1 MTYFGFLVL
10 FLLIPIVILGALY
23 IRDAKK
29 EVALRGCLGH
39 GSPVKV
45 IMIMALIAIA
55 YTTPWDNHLV
65 ASGVWWYDHNLV
77 TGITLGWVPLEEYT
91 FFVLQTLMSGLWI
104 IFLARRFESQG
115 IAIEKSRKIS
125 SVSLLIG
132 GIGWLWALSALIL
145 NWNQGRYLALI
156 LVWALPPLALQLWFG
171 SAILFK
177 NYRLLLAS
185 ILVPTLYLASADTLA
200 IQSGTWTINPQ
211 FSLNILLGGML
222 PIEEFLFFLFTN
234 TLVTFGIVL
243 AISENSKS
251 RIAEL
256 FGDRLVLPGFGR
268 GRLSKSGGD

>member
-10 FLLIPIVILGALY
+10 FLLVPIVILGALY

-29 EVALRGCLGH
+29 KVALRGYLRH
-39 GSPVKV
+39 GSPAKV
-45 IMIMALIAIA
+45 IMIMALVAVA

-115 IAIEKSRKIS
+115 ITIEKSRKIS
-125 SVSLLIG
+125 SVTLLIG
-132 GIGWLWALSALIL
+132 GLAWLWALSALIF

-185 ILVPTLYLASADTLA
+185 ILVPTLYLAGADTVA

-256 FGDRLVLPGFGR
+256 IGDRPILPGFER
-268 GRLSKSGGD
+268 RRLSKSGGD

>member
-1 MTYFGFLVL
+1 MTYFGFLAL
-10 FLLIPIVILGALY
+10 FLLVPIVILGTVY
-23 IRDAKK
+23 IRNAKK
-29 EVALRGCLGH
+29 KVALRGYFRH
-39 GSPVKV
+39 GSPAKV
-45 IMIMALIAIA
+45 IMIMALVAVA

-77 TGITLGWVPLEEYT
+77 TEITLGWVPLEEYT
-91 FFVLQTLMSGLWI
+91 FFVLQTLMSGLWT

-115 IAIEKSRKIS
+115 ITIEKSRKIS
-125 SVSLLIG
+125 SVILLIG
-132 GIGWLWALSALIL
+132 GLAWLWALSALIF

-185 ILVPTLYLASADTLA
+185 ILVPTVYLAGADTLA

-243 AISENSKS
+243 AISENSKN

-256 FGDRLVLPGFGR
+256 FGDRPILPGFGR
-268 GRLSKSGGD
+268 RRLSKSGGD